1 MTFQFIVEFFV
12 PIKYIPFVFGLDA
25 DDVGCLP
32 ELKIKQ
38 IRARTG
44 EKAIEKFQKKYPE
57 FQVVNW
63 RK

>member
-1 MTFQFIVEFFV
+1 MTFQFIVEYFG
-12 PIKYIPFVFGLDA
+12 PIEYIPYVFGLDTNA
-25 DDVGCLP
+25 VVRSS
-32 ELKIKQ
+32 ELKIKR

-44 EKAIEKFQKKYPE
+44 EKAVEKFQKKYPE